1 MGLARACV
9 VSACELKLMHFGDPP
24 DDPPSTP
31 ILVRSKSS
39 GMYRALTLERLS
51 KNGRPIYTFIGDWH
65 HNPEDAW
72 AEIGR
77 HNEAEVVRQLRTGQ
91 KIVDQLTGKK

>member
-39 GMYRALTLERLS
+39 GMYRALTFERLEERETDLHLHWGLAPQPGGCLERDL
-51 KNGRPIYTFIGDWH
+51 PT
-65 HNPEDAW
+65 
-72 AEIGR
+72 
-77 HNEAEVVRQLRTGQ
+77 Q
-91 KIVDQLTGKK
+91 